1 MKLINFH
8 ETELAKIRKELW
20 APLIEYK
27 TVSEWIPRESM
38 ILEKIDSST
47 VKINP
52 EDNTITNESWEKI
65 VIYMGNYSL
74 ESLKEFWPPK
84 IHFLNCFKI
93 REMIN
98 SDEFDRYVWAY
109 TRNWLLKVKII
120 DRQKNE
126 VVETREMELK
136 ICEGCLREADKQN
149 IIPEKLL
156 KYSNWK
162 EFDFTLQRYF
172 DFYEYF
178 RNRVKSP
185 KYNFTTIPTNT
196 YPKNWEEISKIER
209 QRVNYICQWCKKDFS
224 NDKYNL
230 HVHHKDHNKWNNF
243 TDNFEVLC
251 YDCHAEHHEHMKK

>member
-38 ILEKIDSST
+38 ILEKINSST

-65 VIYMGNYSL
+65 VIYMRDYFL
-74 ESLKEFWPPK
+74 ESLEKFWPPK
-84 IHFLNCFKI
+84 LHFLNCSFKI
-93 REMIN
+93 KKMIE
-98 SDEFDRYVWAY
+98 SWEFEARYIWAY
-109 TRNWLLKVKII
+109 TTNWLLKVNIL
-120 DRQKNE
+120 DRQKNLIE
-126 VVETREMELK
+126 WEKELNLN
-136 ICEGCLREADKQN
+136 ICGACIKEAIQQN
-149 IIPEKLL
+149 IIP
-156 KYSNWK
+156 K
-162 EFDFTLQRYF
+162 EVLENFTLKKYF